1 MLRNLFPRLSD
12 PQLDLLIDIAK
23 RNGILPII
31 KKADFDWPR
40 DLIATLICHLFSKKI
55 FRK

>member
-1 MLRNLFPRLSD
+1 MLRNLFSRLSD
-12 PQLDLLIDIAK
+12 PQIDLLIDIAK

-31 KKADFDWPR
+31 KKADFDWHR